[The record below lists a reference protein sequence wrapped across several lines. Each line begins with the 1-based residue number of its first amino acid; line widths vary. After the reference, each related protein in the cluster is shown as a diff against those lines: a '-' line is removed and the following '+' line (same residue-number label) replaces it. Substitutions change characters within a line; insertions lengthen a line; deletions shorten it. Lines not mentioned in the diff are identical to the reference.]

1 MSSVQS
7 LDRALNILETIAAHE
22 SGIGISELSQITN
35 LHKSTV
41 HRLTSAWVENHYVEQ
56 TEDGRYRLSYKLY
69 ELGAKLF
76 ANLDVEEVSHPFL
89 VKLADEL
96 NEVVHLV
103 VRNNNEIIYVDKCN
117 SDANSA
123 LMGSKIGSSA
133 PLYCTSV
140 GKAVLFQTSD
150 SEVEKIWANM
160 LIEPKTNNTI
170 LTLDDFLSDIA
181 ISRKRGYAL
190 DLEENEKGIICIG
203 APIYDA
209 KHNICAALSISAPS
223 SRLTERNCHRYALPL
238 LKATRAISQALGDI

>member
-76 ANLDVEEVSHPFL
+76 ANLDVEEVAHPFL